1 MLLQRYSQKGDTKRK
16 VMKIKEIVRLVNGK
30 LLTSEY
36 NKNKEIKCAFAADL
50 ISDILMCTKEPTLLL
65 TGLTNPQII
74 RLADMID
81 LEGIV
86 FVRGKKPPKEIID
99 MAKERELPLIITPFT
114 MFKTSGILFQN
125 GIRSC
130 SISEC

>member
-1 MLLQRYSQKGDTKRK
+1 
-16 VMKIKEIVRLVNGK
+16 MKIKEIVKLINGK
-30 LLTSEY
+30 LLTPPFT
-36 NKNKEIKCAFAADL
+36 KEREISCAFAADL

-86 FVRGKKPPKEIID
+86 FVRGKKPPKEIVD
-99 MAKERELPLIITPFT
+99 MAIERELPLIVTPYT